1 MRNENYINE
10 LVEFLNDD
18 ERTEAEIQTEF
29 GDNEWFETF
38 VKVRRTSPRAGRPM
52 LCVYGVPTHR
62 KDMCIAEKYILMGV
76 WLKDR
81 QRLVICNPDGYMFD
95 CLYTPDFRIPIL
107 EDCCWRPTYEN
118 ELLKQEQAIRAKLKK
133 EVSVEVGE
141 EDDYRWSRAIVSY
154 VITGKALSYP
164 ADAFD
169 SSLRAFNDD
178 YRGQDKMSKL
188 WMVIEP
194 EEFAAEVAME
204 YLKHR
209 KDAAVYALTN
219 ELVYSQELVR
229 YQKDIP
235 PCVRCAREIYHSIP
249 DGAKTVSITINVGD
263 EQLSSKIT
271 ADSLLVGEPTYY
283 TFGIS
288 PAPVQ
293 KEWETVLG
301 DCTFRADQVEEIRY
315 RGKIIYQQKGESD

>member
-18 ERTEAEIQTEF
+18 ALTEMEIQTEF
-29 GDNEWFETF
+29 GEDERFETF
-38 VKVRRTSPRAGRPM
+38 IKLKRTSPRAGKPM

-95 CLYTPDFRIPIL
+95 CLYTPDWRIPVL

-118 ELLKQEQAIRAKLKK
+118 ELLKQEQAIRTKLEK
-133 EVSVEVGE
+133 EVSVKVGGK
-141 EDDYRWSRAIVSY
+141 DDYRWSRAIVSCI
-154 VITGKALSYP
+154 ITGKEEYP
-164 ADAFD
+164 ANALRSSFHTFD
-169 SSLRAFNDD
+169 ED
-178 YRGQDKMSKL
+178 YRKQDRMNKL

-194 EEFAAEVAME
+194 EEFAVEVAVE
-204 YLKHR
+204 YLKRR
-209 KDAAVYALTN
+209 KDAAVYALAN
-219 ELVYSQELVR
+219 EGIYKQELER
-229 YQKDIP
+229 YQSNIP
-235 PCVRCAREIYHSIP
+235 ERVKCARNIYHSIP

-263 EQLSSKIT
+263 EQLSGKIA
-271 ADSLLVGEPTYY
+271 ADSLLVGESDYY

-293 KEWETVLG
+293 KEWEDALG
-301 DCTFRADQVEEIRY
+301 GCTFQADQVEEIRY
-315 RGKIIYQQKGESD
+315 RGKVIYQKKKECK

>member
-18 ERTEAEIQTEF
+18 ERTEAEIQTDF

-38 VKVRRTSPRAGRPM
+38 VKVSRTSPRAGKPM

-107 EDCCWRPTYEN
+107 EDCCWRPIYEK
-118 ELLKQEQAIRAKLKK
+118 ELLKQEQDIRAKLEK
-133 EVSVEVGE
+133 EVSFEVDGE
-141 EDDYRWSRAIVSY
+141 ADYRWSRQIAYHI
-154 VITGKALSYP
+154 ITGQAGYP
-164 ADAFD
+164 ANAF
-169 SSLRAFNDD
+169 SSSIRTFDED
-178 YRGQDKMSKL
+178 YRKQDRMSKL
-188 WMVIEP
+188 WMVVEP
-194 EEFAAEVAME
+194 EEFAAEVAEE
-204 YLKHR
+204 YLKDQ
-209 KDAAVYALTN
+209 KAAAVYALTN
-219 ELVYSQELVR
+219 ESIYKQELER
-229 YQKDIP
+229 YQSNIP
-235 PCVRCAREIYHSIP
+235 ELVKCARNIFHSIP
-249 DGAKTVSITINVGD
+249 EGAKTVGITISVGE
-263 EQLSSKIT
+263 EQLSGKIAT
-271 ADSLLVGEPTYY
+271 DSLLVGEPTYY

-293 KEWETVLG
+293 KECEAALG
-301 DCTFRADQVEEIRY
+301 GCTFRADQVEKIRY
-315 RGKIIYQQKGESD
+315 RGKIIYQKKEGNR